1 MCTNGK
7 YNKINFLNQRMV
19 EIRASHY
26 SRKGGNMNILEKSQS
41 IRNREKKASDN
52 LEKFIDRINKHNPK
66 INAFVELKTDEALKN
81 AKEIDNRIANG
92 EKVGKLAGLVIGIKN
107 NINVEDFHVT
117 AASKTLENYIG
128 TYDATVIRRIKAEDG
143 IIVGMTNMDE
153 FAAGNSTETSFHGPT
168 LNPRAPERIPG
179 GSSGGSAAAVAAQM
193 CDLAL
198 GSDTGG
204 SIRNPASHCG
214 VMGFK
219 PTYGAV
225 SRQGLLDLAMS
236 FDQIGPF
243 AVDTSGIALMMDVIA
258 GKDSLECTTINWNV
272 PDFSASIKDMQDSLK
287 GMRLGVVQEF
297 FDVSDESIVNIIE
310 DRINQMQEAG
320 AEVVELNFDSLE
332 LCLPTFYLIN
342 FVEFFSATR
351 KYDGR
356 KYGERIE
363 EACGDEVLRRI
374 HMGSYISQKE
384 YSGKYYKKALQARS
398 LIKKEITGL
407 FKDVDV
413 LVGPTVPKLPHKVG
427 MELEPMEIYAY
438 DILTVM
444 ANLSGIPAAST
455 PAGDVDG
462 IPVGIQFQA
471 KPLEDEKIIQ
481 IMAAFEE
488 LN

>member
-1 MCTNGK
+1 
-7 YNKINFLNQRMV
+7 
-19 EIRASHY
+19 
-26 SRKGGNMNILEKSQS
+26 MNIIEKSQS
-41 IRNREKKASDN
+41 IRTHENKASEN
-52 LEKFIDRINKHNPK
+52 LEEFIERINKHNPK
-66 INAFVELKTDEALKN
+66 TKAFVEFKTDEALQM
-81 AKEIDNRIANG
+81 AEEIDNKITNG
-92 EKVGKLAGLVIGIKN
+92 EKVGKLAGLVIGIKS
-107 NINVEDFHVT
+107 NINVEDFHIT

-128 TYDATVIRRIKAEDG
+128 SYDATVIRRIKAEDG

-153 FAAGNSTETSFHGPT
+153 FAAGSSTETSFHGPT
-168 LNPRAPERIPG
+168 DNPRAPGRIPG
-179 GSSGGSAAAVAAQM
+179 GSSGGSAAAVASEM

-219 PTYGAV
+219 PTYGVV

-243 AVDTSGIALMMDVIA
+243 ATDTSGIALMLDVIA
-258 GKDSLECTTINWNV
+258 GEDRRECTTIDWKV
-272 PDFSASIKDMQDSLK
+272 PDFAASINDPQDALK
-287 GMRLGVVQEF
+287 GMRLGVVKEF
-297 FDVSDESIVNIIE
+297 YDVSDKAIVNIIE

-320 AEVVELNFDSLE
+320 AEVVELNFDYLE
-332 LCLPTFYLIN
+332 LCLPTYYLIN
-342 FVEFFSATR
+342 YVEFFSATR

-363 EACGDEVLRRI
+363 EVCGDEVLRRI

-398 LIKKEITGL
+398 LIRKEITGL
-407 FKDVDV
+407 LKDVDV

-427 MELEPMEIYAY
+427 TELEPMEMYAY
-438 DILTVM
+438 DILTVI
-444 ANLSGIPAAST
+444 ANLAGIPAAST
-455 PAGDVDG
+455 PAGDVNG
-462 IPVGIQFQA
+462 IPVGMQFQA
-471 KPLEDEKIIQ
+471 KPLDDEKIIKL
-481 IMAAFEE
+481 MAAHEA